1 MIKRISYPEFTNL
14 YKSDKAILVHFY
26 EEGNPDS
33 LRLKRHLDRYIKSRK
48 ADISVLH
55 LQVGEHRSIADFL
68 GKEREAGLYLIKE
81 QRCVRE
87 FKLSPISYHLFEYLI
102 EQYAHTGEQ
111 LPYAV

>member
-1 MIKRISYPEFTNL
+1 M
-14 YKSDKAILVHFY
+14 
-26 EEGNPDS
+26 
-33 LRLKRHLDRYIKSRK
+33 
-48 ADISVLH
+48 LH

>member
-33 LRLKRHLDRYIKSRK
+33 LRLKRHLDRYMKSGQ

-68 GKEREAGLYLIKE
+68 GKDREAGLYLIKE

-102 EQYAHTGEQ
+102 EEYAKAGQEI
-111 LPYAV
+111 PYAV